1 MRLRALG
8 CLLLLVGTL
17 ASVAIP
23 RGVTSWRLRERAAA
37 TRLADRIA
45 VAQERYYDR
54 NGRFAPTLTTLA
66 EQSLLGRHFGDGQF
80 GCVYFLWAD
89 SHSWSLKVFRPEEP
103 SWAPILRS
111 GRRNVLQ
118 GGMSGLVFF
127 RPGWS
132 SVSFS
137 SSAWI
142 SSGPVLGN

>member
-8 CLLLLVGTL
+8 CLLLLIGTL

-37 TRLADRIA
+37 NRLADQIA
-45 VAQERYYDR
+45 VAQERYHDR
-54 NGRFAPTLTTLA
+54 KGRFAPTLTMLA
-66 EQSLLGRHFGDGQF
+66 EQRLLGRHFGDGQF
-80 GCVYFLWAD
+80 GCVYFLGAD
-89 SHSWSLKVFRPEEP
+89 RHSWSLKVFRPEEP
-103 SWAPILRS
+103 SWRPIQRS
-111 GRRNVLQ
+111 GRRGLFQ

-127 RPGWS
+127 RPGS